1 MFNSTT
7 NEKLLEGVKSRFEG
21 EERVCKFDDSDY
33 AIWIT
38 NRQKNDKNVQAFI
51 KKEDLVNYTNYE

>member
-33 AIWIT
+33 AI
-38 NRQKNDKNVQAFI
+38 
-51 KKEDLVNYTNYE
+51 